1 MKHPRRKLIVSV
13 LVMSALLVA
22 LTFGFA
28 RVHFLANAKDFDRE
42 TALKMHGLLMTID
55 SLIETQDRVTKD
67 YVTQLTQS
75 LDLIT
80 LPLRD
85 IVDTQGDGAIRRY
98 ENGLVLRRDGDE
110 LVLPEDVSGLPLL
123 EAQTRE
129 GDAPLALSP
138 CRPFEDKYGL
148 FWSHMSDDPDGEYVL
163 CAYLQFSDP
172 YYYVY
177 YTPESSITDY
187 IDSRVDPL
195 AVMSGAEAAYD
206 GYILAGVE
214 EDGDLALFYCSSAL
228 GDYTRAS
235 QLGIA
240 IRSSARVLMEP
251 LFVDGEKYYYSISA
265 PTRLRMKDQD
275 LRVVYIV
282 PDSDYYSRSVMKIE
296 LLSLVSGVAFIAIL
310 ALALSAIFLVRRE
323 IITASQRRRYG
334 AGRMRMAATV
344 IGVIG
349 LVCVLA
355 VSVFSDALSNLYFTT
370 KANQSALETLE
381 RMMAENRDHT
391 QGVTRQRDEQYLHY
405 CNRVAELLYDYP
417 ELKSAGQF
425 SAMCETIGADYLM
438 LFDDR
443 GNELLSN
450 ARFVGLSYGKD
461 PESSTYDFRRL
472 ISGVPSIV
480 HEPCVDEVT
489 GLDRQLIG
497 VSLDDGDRTNG
508 YSSLIMAIEPNG
520 DDSMISTREIMR
532 SLTTDDSVVFAVDE
546 ENGLVVEASDDA
558 LIGKRAVDIGL
569 TDGSLRDGFMDF
581 CVLNN
586 GRWYACSR
594 ASDGAIYYYAVRTNL
609 LFENLLR
616 GGLLNAALFAAF
628 YLVLALVL
636 LFGYTEK
643 AVDDFGGRVVD
654 DQTWLTQRVSR
665 LRIRRFGN
673 ATDRIRAWW
682 RRKTPEGKAW
692 FAMQSLMGVS
702 LIGLLLSLRSE
713 GQQGVVA
720 VIAYVL
726 NGQWTFGYNLFAL
739 TRIVILL
746 LMMTLTLLTLKLLIG
761 LLGGALDTKGETVCH
776 LVESLL
782 RYVVIITGAFFIFQ
796 SLGFDTPTLLAS
808 LGIFSL
814 AISLASKDLVADV
827 LSGVII
833 VFSGEYQIGEIVE
846 IAGFRGRVAE
856 IGVRSTTL
864 VSKEGN
870 VKYMSNRNVSD
881 VINLSRLNTHCMI
894 QIGVASGQS
903 LEKIEALIERELPGI
918 GERVSGIVG
927 DPVYRGVTGLSGGS
941 LLLSFSAECSEEDY
955 VSVRR
960 DLNSQIIRLLEEND
974 VSLR

>member
-55 SLIETQDRVTKD
+55 NLIETQDRVTKD

-85 IVDTQGDGAIRRY
+85 IVDTEGDGAIRRY

-123 EAQTRE
+123 EAQT
-129 GDAPLALSP
+129 
-138 CRPFEDKYGL
+138 
-148 FWSHMSDDPDGEYVL
+148 
-163 CAYLQFSDP
+163 
-172 YYYVY
+172 
-177 YTPESSITDY
+177 
-187 IDSRVDPL
+187 
-195 AVMSGAEAAYD
+195 
-206 GYILAGVE
+206 
-214 EDGDLALFYCSSAL
+214 
-228 GDYTRAS
+228 
-235 QLGIA
+235 
-240 IRSSARVLMEP
+240 
-251 LFVDGEKYYYSISA
+251 
-265 PTRLRMKDQD
+265 
-275 LRVVYIV
+275 
-282 PDSDYYSRSVMKIE
+282 
-296 LLSLVSGVAFIAIL
+296 
-310 ALALSAIFLVRRE
+310 
-323 IITASQRRRYG
+323 
-334 AGRMRMAATV
+334 
-344 IGVIG
+344 
-349 LVCVLA
+349 
-355 VSVFSDALSNLYFTT
+355 
-370 KANQSALETLE
+370 
-381 RMMAENRDHT
+381 
-391 QGVTRQRDEQYLHY
+391 
-405 CNRVAELLYDYP
+405 
-417 ELKSAGQF
+417 
-425 SAMCETIGADYLM
+425 
-438 LFDDR
+438 
-443 GNELLSN
+443 
-450 ARFVGLSYGKD
+450 
-461 PESSTYDFRRL
+461 
-472 ISGVPSIV
+472 
-480 HEPCVDEVT
+480 
-489 GLDRQLIG
+489 
-497 VSLDDGDRTNG
+497 
-508 YSSLIMAIEPNG
+508 
-520 DDSMISTREIMR
+520 
-532 SLTTDDSVVFAVDE
+532 
-546 ENGLVVEASDDA
+546 
-558 LIGKRAVDIGL
+558 
-569 TDGSLRDGFMDF
+569 
-581 CVLNN
+581 
-586 GRWYACSR
+586 
-594 ASDGAIYYYAVRTNL
+594 
-609 LFENLLR
+609 
-616 GGLLNAALFAAF
+616 
-628 YLVLALVL
+628 
-636 LFGYTEK
+636 
-643 AVDDFGGRVVD
+643 
-654 DQTWLTQRVSR
+654 
-665 LRIRRFGN
+665 
-673 ATDRIRAWW
+673 
-682 RRKTPEGKAW
+682 PEGKAW

-702 LIGLLLSLRSE
+702 LVGLLLSLRSE

-827 LSGVII
+827 LSGIII

-881 VINLSRLNTHCMI
+881 VINLSRLNTHCII
-894 QIGVASGQS
+894 QIGVACGQS
-903 LEKIEALIERELPGI
+903 LEKIEALIERELPDI
-918 GERVSGIVG
+918 GKRVRGIVG
-927 DPVYRGVTGLSGGS
+927 DPVYRGVTGLSAGS

-960 DLNSQIIRLLEEND
+960 DLNSQIIRLLDENG